1 MKNAILALA
10 LAALVSPVAAL
21 ADQPAPP
28 AGGPPSLSPA
38 QRQQI
43 KTTMQSFAQQEQAL
57 QTQARSQ
64 ILGSLI
70 AAHRTALANIVGQ
83 LAIAANPNPEAAA
96 QQLDALLSTGE
107 KQAVLNAHANLET
120 QRKALRE
127 KLRTAIESELPAR
140 PDGGQQ
146 HQWKGG
152 QELRIPPAPDAGRI
166 LLATAAE
173 AIHGSHGGWGERSMM
188 GHGGFGGPPPA
199 P

>member
-1 MKNAILALA
+1 MKNALLALA

-38 QRQQI
+38 QRQQLM
-43 KTTMQSFAQQEQAL
+43 TTMQSFAQQEQAL

-83 LAIAANPNPEAAA
+83 LAIAANPNPQAAA

-107 KQAVLNAHANLET
+107 KQAVLTAHANLET
-120 QRKALRE
+120 QQKALRE

-140 PDGGQQ
+140 PDGDQ
-146 HQWKGG
+146 HQWKGDR
-152 QELRIPPAPDAGRI
+152 QRRTAPAPDAGRI

-173 AIHGSHGGWGERSMM
+173 AIHGSHGGWGERPMM